1 MAKNKAKY
9 YAVKAGFTT
18 GIYKS
23 WSECEKQVKG
33 FLNPKFKKF
42 ESRNE
47 AMQFLLSTNQ
57 PNQTKSSK
65 SYKPKKFS
73 RRNNQ
78 KTTDTIKISKKS
90 PDSTILSI
98 WFDGGCRGN
107 GKNKVHTVSGSG
119 FIVTISS
126 SGSSNNNID
135 APSPPVTLVWRY
147 DFLPNVVTNNEAEY
161 EGLINGLEECLSLLP
176 SVIKRNPKVY
186 VDIMGDSDLI
196 LKQVQGTW
204 RCHAENL
211 RPFLARAK
219 NLVNQISKLCPSKPG
234 LRHVPRN
241 MNKEADM
248 LANLAM
254 DKRKSVTE
262 RQLTVERYFEG
273 STSTEGE
280 GGSKKKSEGENTT
293 QATSETMVG
302 NKTVAAEVEELEPES
317 DGPSTTSENQDNLQD
332 VLASPPNKKHG
343 ADDDKMSTLEKKARH
358 NANQEELRE
367 LDDDSGSHLNP

>member
-1 MAKNKAKY
+1 
-9 YAVKAGFTT
+9 
-18 GIYKS
+18 
-23 WSECEKQVKG
+23 
-33 FLNPKFKKF
+33 
-42 ESRNE
+42 
-47 AMQFLLSTNQ
+47 
-57 PNQTKSSK
+57 
-65 SYKPKKFS
+65 
-73 RRNNQ
+73 
-78 KTTDTIKISKKS
+78 
-90 PDSTILSI
+90 
-98 WFDGGCRGN
+98 
-107 GKNKVHTVSGSG
+107 
-119 FIVTISS
+119 
-126 SGSSNNNID
+126 
-135 APSPPVTLVWRY
+135 
-147 DFLPNVVTNNEAEY
+147 
-161 EGLINGLEECLSLLP
+161 
-176 SVIKRNPKVY
+176 
-186 VDIMGDSDLI
+186 
-196 LKQVQGTW
+196 
-204 RCHAENL
+204 
-211 RPFLARAK
+211 
-219 NLVNQISKLCPSKPG
+219 
-234 LRHVPRN
+234 
-241 MNKEADM
+241 M